1 MTDTPGW
8 VSNKGE
14 GVQFGGGEPAPDDR
28 ATYQTIDVVAEM
40 AWETHRSWERIIGE
54 NVKTHWE
61 MLPPGDKAKV
71 IASVTWLIDHPTS
84 SLIAQ
89 HDAWRALRMGR
100 IGTEIVDDD
109 SHPNMVPFDELP
121 FSQQMKARLWRHII
135 FAVLG

>member
-1 MTDTPGW
+1 M
-8 VSNKGE
+8 SNTEVVEK
-14 GVQFGGGEPAPDDR
+14 AADDR

-40 AWETHRSWERIIGE
+40 AWESHVAWEQIIGE

-84 SLIAQ
+84 SVIAQ
-89 HDAWRALRMGR
+89 HDAWRASLAG
-100 IGTEIVDDD
+100 EPHD
-109 SHPNMVPFDELP
+109 NAVPFDELP

-135 FAVLG
+135 FSVLG